1 MPRLDQKL
9 GKDFMRQEDTNILR
23 YLPDFLS
30 ENSTTFKV
38 VGDSQSAEHDRQKAT
53 LLDLFKQCF
62 ISTATWG
69 LTLWENDLFLTVNED
84 DSVENRRRRI
94 WNKLQS
100 KKTSTIEFLTELL
113 NNYVE
118 DQDGS
123 ITEIYDKY
131 LLEYHVKDGSITNWE
146 DLLDTIHQWKP
157 AHLGFHFITHTDLG
171 ESVYFSGVVSDYEEL
186 YIPCNTDYTMIV
198 NDTEAEYIKDLSN
211 HSRY

>member
-1 MPRLDQKL
+1 MPKLDHKL

-30 ENSTTFKV
+30 ESSTTFKV
-38 VGDSQSAEHDRQKAT
+38 VGDSQSAEHDRQKAA

-69 LTLWENDLFLTVNED
+69 LTLWENDLFLTVNEA

-118 DQDGS
+118 DRDGS
-123 ITEIYDKY
+123 ITEVYDKY
-131 LLEYHVKDGSITNWE
+131 LLEYHVKDGSITIN
-146 DLLDTIHQWKP
+146 
-157 AHLGFHFITHTDLG
+157 
-171 ESVYFSGVVSDYEEL
+171 
-186 YIPCNTDYTMIV
+186 
-198 NDTEAEYIKDLSN
+198 
-211 HSRY
+211 